1 VSGPDEDFLRSIE
14 PHRRA
19 VRLHCYRM
27 LGSAQDADDVVQE
40 TLLRAWRGR
49 GSLQDP
55 ALVRP
60 WLYRIAT
67 NASLDEL
74 RHRPGRRHPAD
85 AGPPMA
91 SPTWPVPPAPEQP
104 WLEPVPE
111 TWLPSEAPDPA
122 ARYTLKESVA
132 LAFVAVLQTLS
143 PVQRAT
149 LLLRDVLGFSA
160 EETAATLELTVSA
173 ANSALFRARTTVEE
187 RVGGESSFAGAAVDE
202 ELLTQYVRAFED
214 GNVDAL
220 LSLLHAEVRTTMPP
234 LPTWVDGWDAN
245 AAFYRP
251 MFATMERPI
260 HIARI
265 AANGQPAFAFYRGT
279 PLRLRAIQLVAF
291 RNGRIVAIDHFML
304 PRLFPL
310 FGLPELLP

>member
-1 VSGPDEDFLRSIE
+1 VSGLPDEDFLRLVE

-27 LGSAQDADDVVQE
+27 LGSAHDADDVMQE

-49 GSLQDP
+49 ATLEDS
-55 ALVRP
+55 ALLRP

-74 RHRPGRRHPAD
+74 RHRPGRMHPAD
-85 AGPPMA
+85 AGPPVA
-91 SPTWPVPPAPEQP
+91 NPTWPVAPAPEQP
-104 WLEPVPE
+104 WLEPVPD
-111 TWLPSEAPDPA
+111 TWLPSDAPDPA

-160 EETAATLELTVSA
+160 EETARTLELTVSA
-173 ANSALFRARTTVEE
+173 ANSALARARASVEE
-187 RVGGESSFAGAAVDE
+187 RVGGEGSFARTAVDE
-202 ELLTQYVRAFED
+202 ALLARYVRAFEEAD
-214 GNVDAL
+214 LDSL

-234 LPTWVDGWDAN
+234 LPTWIDGWDAN
-245 AAFYRP
+245 VLFYRP
-251 MFATMERPI
+251 MFATMERPV
-260 HIARI
+260 HIVRT
-265 AANGQPAFAFYRGT
+265 AANGQPAFAFYRGD
-279 PLRLRAIQLVAF
+279 PLRLRAINLVAF
-291 RNGRIVAIDHFML
+291 KDGRIVTIDHFML

-310 FGLPELLP
+310 FGLPDSP